1 MASRNSYITGR
12 VEYKNCLVLANF
24 MHFSRLEQ
32 CLIKIPK
39 QESLRK
45 VEKMNDQASAEK
57 IATAKS
63 ITRLNRVP
71 EKVRTKLKSFT
82 VKDNKGLLV
91 GQIKEVYF
99 DANGQLNFVVA
110 GLGSENTRIFIL
122 SIKLLKKVDYHQKAL
137 FLSINSAQVDLLP
150 GVSAN
155 AGRQSLENA
164 SEPHSEFNNS
174 ELTNPS
180 TVMSNLTDADR
191 TDENLETEEDE
202 ENLDIVDQEVIR
214 LLEERL
220 VINRS
225 KRKVGEVIV
234 RKEIETRMVQVPI
247 QWEKLIVEQVG
258 DDPKVLAEIDLGE
271 GSITGIDLTEIK
283 SDRQE
288 PTVKAEFTSVQKA
301 SKILNSIASQPRHG
315 CVKVRLELV
324 LENKQLEDTYQKW
337 ITENHSDS

>member
-1 MASRNSYITGR
+1 
-12 VEYKNCLVLANF
+12 
-24 MHFSRLEQ
+24 
-32 CLIKIPK
+32 
-39 QESLRK
+39 
-45 VEKMNDQASAEK
+45 MNGQASAEK

-63 ITRLNRVP
+63 ISRLNQVP

-82 VKDNKGLLV
+82 VKDNQGHLA
-91 GQIKEVYF
+91 GQIKDVYF

-110 GLGSENTRIFIL
+110 GLGAENSRIFL
-122 SIKLLKKVDYHQKAL
+122 VSIKLLKKVDYHQKAL
-137 FLSINSAQVDLLP
+137 FLSINSDRVDRLP
-150 GVSAN
+150 GISAN
-155 AGRQSLENA
+155 GEPQSLAISSEQSSEA
-164 SEPHSEFNNS
+164 SNS
-174 ELTNPS
+174 ESTNPS
-180 TVMSNLTDADR
+180 TVMSNLTDAEL
-191 TDENLETEEDE
+191 TNENLETSEDE
-202 ENLDIVDQEVIR
+202 ENFDIVDQDVIR

-271 GSITGIDLTEIK
+271 GHITGIDLTEIK
-283 SDRQE
+283 SDRHE

-315 CVKVRLELV
+315 CVKVRIELV
-324 LENKQLEDTYQKW
+324 LENKQLEETYQKW
-337 ITENHSDS
+337 MTESHSDS

>member
-1 MASRNSYITGR
+1 
-12 VEYKNCLVLANF
+12 
-24 MHFSRLEQ
+24 
-32 CLIKIPK
+32 
-39 QESLRK
+39 
-45 VEKMNDQASAEK
+45 MNGQASAEK

-82 VKDNKGLLV
+82 VKDNQGHLV
-91 GQIKEVYF
+91 GKVKDVYF

-110 GLGSENTRIFIL
+110 GLGSENARIFLL
-122 SIKLLKKVDYHQKAL
+122 SVKLLKKVDYHQKAL
-137 FLSINSAQVDLLP
+137 FVTINSDQVALLP
-150 GVSAN
+150 VVSAN
-155 AGRQSLENA
+155 GGHPYLENA
-164 SEPHSEFNNS
+164 SEAHSEFSNS

-191 TDENLETEEDE
+191 TDANWETDQDE

-271 GSITGIDLTEIK
+271 GNITGIDLTEIK
-283 SDRQE
+283 SDRHE

-324 LENKQLEDTYQKW
+324 LEDKQLEDTYQKW
-337 ITENHSDS
+337 MTEHHSES

>member
-1 MASRNSYITGR
+1 
-12 VEYKNCLVLANF
+12 
-24 MHFSRLEQ
+24 
-32 CLIKIPK
+32 
-39 QESLRK
+39 
-45 VEKMNDQASAEK
+45 MNGQASAEK
-57 IATAKS
+57 IATAQS

-71 EKVRTKLKSFT
+71 EKVKTKLKSFT

-91 GQIKEVYF
+91 GKIKDVYF

-110 GLGSENTRIFIL
+110 GLGSENTRIFIV

-137 FLSINSAQVDLLP
+137 FLSINSEQVDLLP
-150 GVSAN
+150 GLSAN
-155 AGRQSLENA
+155 AGLQSLENP

-191 TDENLETEEDE
+191 TDENLETDQDE

-315 CVKVRLELV
+315 CVKVRIELV

-337 ITENHSDS
+337 LTENHSDS

>member
-1 MASRNSYITGR
+1 
-12 VEYKNCLVLANF
+12 
-24 MHFSRLEQ
+24 
-32 CLIKIPK
+32 
-39 QESLRK
+39 
-45 VEKMNDQASAEK
+45 MNVQASAEK

-82 VKDNKGLLV
+82 VKDNQGQLV
-91 GQIKEVYF
+91 GKVKDVYF
-99 DANGQLNFVVA
+99 DDNGQLNFVVA
-110 GLGSENTRIFIL
+110 GLGSENTRIFLL

-137 FLSINSAQVDLLP
+137 FVSINSEQVDMLP

-155 AGRQSLENA
+155 AGSQSLENA
-164 SEPHSEFNNS
+164 SEPHSEFSNS

-180 TVMSNLTDADR
+180 TVMSNLTDADL
-191 TDENLETEEDE
+191 TDENLETNEEE
-202 ENLDIVDQEVIR
+202 LDIVDREVIR

-247 QWEKLIVEQVG
+247 QREKLIVEQVG
-258 DDPKVLAEIDLGE
+258 EDPKVLAEIDLGE
-271 GSITGIDLTEIK
+271 GNITGIDLTEVK
-283 SDRQE
+283 NDRQE

-324 LENKQLEDTYQKW
+324 LEDKQLEDTYQKW
-337 ITENHSDS
+337 MAEHHSES

>member
-1 MASRNSYITGR
+1 
-12 VEYKNCLVLANF
+12 
-24 MHFSRLEQ
+24 
-32 CLIKIPK
+32 
-39 QESLRK
+39 
-45 VEKMNDQASAEK
+45 MNGQASAEK

-82 VKDNKGLLV
+82 VKDNKGQLV
-91 GQIKEVYF
+91 GKIKDVYF

-110 GLGSENTRIFIL
+110 GLGSENTRIFIV

-137 FLSINSAQVDLLP
+137 FLSINSGQADLLP
-150 GVSAN
+150 GVSDAR
-155 AGRQSLENA
+155 RQSLENA

-202 ENLDIVDQEVIR
+202 ENFDIVDQEVIR

-315 CVKVRLELV
+315 CVKVRLEIV

-337 ITENHSDS
+337 LAENHSDS

>member
-1 MASRNSYITGR
+1 
-12 VEYKNCLVLANF
+12 
-24 MHFSRLEQ
+24 
-32 CLIKIPK
+32 
-39 QESLRK
+39 
-45 VEKMNDQASAEK
+45 MNGQASAEK

-71 EKVRTKLKSFT
+71 EKVKTKLKSFT
-82 VKDNKGLLV
+82 VKDNKGQLV
-91 GQIKEVYF
+91 GKIKDVYF

-110 GLGSENTRIFIL
+110 GLGSENTRSFVV

-137 FLSINSAQVDLLP
+137 FLSINSEQVDLLP
-150 GVSAN
+150 VVSAN
-155 AGRQSLENA
+155 VGDQSLENA
-164 SEPHSEFNNS
+164 SERPSEFNNS

-180 TVMSNLTDADR
+180 TAMSNLTDADDR
-191 TDENLETEEDE
+191 TDENLETDE
-202 ENLDIVDQEVIR
+202 EEENFDIVDQEVIR

-288 PTVKAEFTSVQKA
+288 PTVKAEFTSVLKA

-324 LENKQLEDTYQKW
+324 LENKQLEDTYQNW
-337 ITENHSDS
+337 LAENHSDS

>member
-1 MASRNSYITGR
+1 
-12 VEYKNCLVLANF
+12 
-24 MHFSRLEQ
+24 
-32 CLIKIPK
+32 
-39 QESLRK
+39 
-45 VEKMNDQASAEK
+45 MNVKASAEK

-82 VKDNKGLLV
+82 VKDNQGLLV
-91 GQIKEVYF
+91 GKVKDVYF
-99 DANGQLNFVVA
+99 DENGQLNFVVS
-110 GLGSENTRIFIL
+110 GLGSENTRIFLL

-137 FLSINSAQVDLLP
+137 FVSINSEQVDMLP

-155 AGRQSLENA
+155 AGSQSLENA
-164 SEPHSEFNNS
+164 SEPHSEFSNT

-180 TVMSNLTDADR
+180 KVMSNLTDADR
-191 TDENLETEEDE
+191 TDANLDTDEDE
-202 ENLDIVDQEVIR
+202 ENLDIVDREVIR

-258 DDPKVLAEIDLGE
+258 EDPKVLAEIDLGE
-271 GSITGIDLTEIK
+271 GNITGIDLTEVK

-324 LENKQLEDTYQKW
+324 LEDKQLEDTYQKW
-337 ITENHSDS
+337 MTEHQSES

>member
-1 MASRNSYITGR
+1 M
-12 VEYKNCLVLANF
+12 NC
-24 MHFSRLEQ
+24 
-32 CLIKIPK
+32 
-39 QESLRK
+39 
-45 VEKMNDQASAEK
+45 QASAEK

-82 VKDNKGLLV
+82 VKDNQGHLAGK
-91 GQIKEVYF
+91 IKDVYF

-110 GLGSENTRIFIL
+110 GLGAENSRIFL
-122 SIKLLKKVDYHQKAL
+122 VSIKLLKKVDYHQKAL
-137 FLSINSAQVDLLP
+137 FLSINSDRVDRLP
-150 GVSAN
+150 GISAN
-155 AGRQSLENA
+155 AEPQSLEISSEHSSEA
-164 SEPHSEFNNS
+164 SNS
-174 ELTNPS
+174 ESTNPS

-191 TDENLETEEDE
+191 PNEHLETDEREQDF
-202 ENLDIVDQEVIR
+202 DIVDQDVIR

-247 QWEKLIVEQVG
+247 QWEKLIIEQVG

-271 GSITGIDLTEIK
+271 GNITGVDLTEIK

-288 PTVKAEFTSVQKA
+288 PTVKAEYTSVQKA
-301 SKILNSIASQPRHG
+301 SKILNAIASQPRHG
-315 CVKVRLELV
+315 CVKVRIELV
-324 LENKQLEDTYQKW
+324 LEDKQLEETYQKW
-337 ITENHSDS
+337 MTESHSDDQNQKLN

>member
-1 MASRNSYITGR
+1 
-12 VEYKNCLVLANF
+12 
-24 MHFSRLEQ
+24 
-32 CLIKIPK
+32 
-39 QESLRK
+39 
-45 VEKMNDQASAEK
+45 MNGQASAEN
-57 IATAKS
+57 IAIAKS
-63 ITRLNRVP
+63 ITRLNQVP
-71 EKVRTKLKSFT
+71 EKVRSKLKTFT

-91 GQIKEVYF
+91 GKIKDVYF

-110 GLGSENTRIFIL
+110 GLGSENTRIFIV

-137 FLSINSAQVDLLP
+137 FLSINSDQADLLP
-150 GVSAN
+150 GVSP

-191 TDENLETEEDE
+191 TDENLETDEDE

-315 CVKVRLELV
+315 CVKVRLEIV
-324 LENKQLEDTYQKW
+324 LENQQLEDTYQKW
-337 ITENHSDS
+337 LTENHSDS

>member
-1 MASRNSYITGR
+1 
-12 VEYKNCLVLANF
+12 
-24 MHFSRLEQ
+24 
-32 CLIKIPK
+32 
-39 QESLRK
+39 
-45 VEKMNDQASAEK
+45 MNGQASAEK

-82 VKDNKGLLV
+82 VKDNQGHLV
-91 GQIKEVYF
+91 GKVKDVYF

-110 GLGSENTRIFIL
+110 GLGSENARIFLL
-122 SIKLLKKVDYHQKAL
+122 SVKLLKKVDYHQKAL
-137 FLSINSAQVDLLP
+137 FVTINSDQVDLLP
-150 GVSAN
+150 VVSAN
-155 AGRQSLENA
+155 GGHPYLENA
-164 SEPHSEFNNS
+164 SEPDSEFSNS

-191 TDENLETEEDE
+191 TDANLETDQDE

-283 SDRQE
+283 TDREE

-324 LENKQLEDTYQKW
+324 LEDKQLEDTYQKW
-337 ITENHSDS
+337 MTEHNSES

>member
-1 MASRNSYITGR
+1 M
-12 VEYKNCLVLANF
+12 NC
-24 MHFSRLEQ
+24 
-32 CLIKIPK
+32 
-39 QESLRK
+39 
-45 VEKMNDQASAEK
+45 QASAEK

-82 VKDNKGLLV
+82 VKDNQGHLAGK
-91 GQIKEVYF
+91 IKDVYF

-110 GLGSENTRIFIL
+110 GLGTENTRIFL
-122 SIKLLKKVDYHQKAL
+122 VSIKLLKKVDYHQKAL
-137 FLSINSAQVDLLP
+137 FLSINSDRVDRLP
-150 GVSAN
+150 GISAN
-155 AGRQSLENA
+155 AEPQSLEISSEHSSEA
-164 SEPHSEFNNS
+164 SNS
-174 ELTNPS
+174 ESTNPS

-191 TDENLETEEDE
+191 PNEHLETTQDEEDF
-202 ENLDIVDQEVIR
+202 DIVDQDVIR

-247 QWEKLIVEQVG
+247 QWEKLIIEQVG

-271 GSITGIDLTEIK
+271 GNITGVDLTEIK

-288 PTVKAEFTSVQKA
+288 PTVKAEYTSVQKA
-301 SKILNSIASQPRHG
+301 SKILNAIASQPRHG

-324 LENKQLEDTYQKW
+324 LEDKQLEDTYQKW
-337 ITENHSDS
+337 MTENHSDDHNQKLN

>member
-1 MASRNSYITGR
+1 
-12 VEYKNCLVLANF
+12 
-24 MHFSRLEQ
+24 
-32 CLIKIPK
+32 
-39 QESLRK
+39 
-45 VEKMNDQASAEK
+45 MNGQASAEK

-82 VKDNKGLLV
+82 VKDNKGHLI
-91 GQIKEVYF
+91 GKIKDVYF
-99 DANGQLNFVVA
+99 DANSQLNFVVA
-110 GLGSENTRIFIL
+110 GLGSENTRLFIV
-122 SIKLLKKVDYHQKAL
+122 SIKLLKNVDYHQKAL
-137 FLSINSAQVDLLP
+137 FLSINSAQADLLP

-155 AGRQSLENA
+155 AGYQSLENP
-164 SEPHSEFNNS
+164 SEQHSEFNNS

-202 ENLDIVDQEVIR
+202 ENFDIVDQEVIR

-271 GSITGIDLTEIK
+271 GNITGIDLTEIK

-324 LENKQLEDTYQKW
+324 LEDKQLEDTYQKW
-337 ITENHSDS
+337 MTEHHSES

>member
-1 MASRNSYITGR
+1 
-12 VEYKNCLVLANF
+12 
-24 MHFSRLEQ
+24 
-32 CLIKIPK
+32 
-39 QESLRK
+39 
-45 VEKMNDQASAEK
+45 MNGQASAEK

-82 VKDNKGLLV
+82 VKDNKGQLV
-91 GQIKEVYF
+91 GKIKDVYF
-99 DANGQLNFVVA
+99 DASGQLNFVVT
-110 GLGSENTRIFIL
+110 GLGSENTRVFIV

-137 FLSINSAQVDLLP
+137 FLSINSAQADLLP
-150 GVSAN
+150 RVLP
-155 AGRQSLENA
+155 AGLQSLENA
-164 SEPHSEFNNS
+164 SEPHSEFNDS

-180 TVMSNLTDADR
+180 TDMSNLTDADR
-191 TDENLETEEDE
+191 TDENLETDEDE
-202 ENLDIVDQEVIR
+202 ENFDIVDQEVIR

-337 ITENHSDS
+337 LTENHSDS

>member
-1 MASRNSYITGR
+1 
-12 VEYKNCLVLANF
+12 
-24 MHFSRLEQ
+24 
-32 CLIKIPK
+32 
-39 QESLRK
+39 
-45 VEKMNDQASAEK
+45 MNGQASAEK

-82 VKDNKGLLV
+82 VKDNQGHLV
-91 GQIKEVYF
+91 GKVKDVYF
-99 DANGQLNFVVA
+99 DANGQLNFVVT
-110 GLGSENTRIFIL
+110 GLGSENTRTFLL
-122 SIKLLKKVDYHQKAL
+122 SIKLLKKVDYHQKSL
-137 FLSINSAQVDLLP
+137 FVTINSDQVDMLP
-150 GVSAN
+150 VMSAN
-155 AGRQSLENA
+155 GAHPYLENA
-164 SEPHSEFNNS
+164 SETHSEFSNS

-180 TVMSNLTDADR
+180 IDMSNLTDADL
-191 TDENLETEEDE
+191 TDPNLETDEDE
-202 ENLDIVDQEVIR
+202 ENFDIVDQEVIR

-271 GSITGIDLTEIK
+271 GNITGIDLTEIK
-283 SDRQE
+283 SDRHE

-301 SKILNSIASQPRHG
+301 SRILNSIASQPRHG

-324 LENKQLEDTYQKW
+324 LEDKQLEDTYQKW
-337 ITENHSDS
+337 MTEHHSES

>member
-1 MASRNSYITGR
+1 
-12 VEYKNCLVLANF
+12 
-24 MHFSRLEQ
+24 
-32 CLIKIPK
+32 
-39 QESLRK
+39 
-45 VEKMNDQASAEK
+45 MNGQASAEK

-91 GQIKEVYF
+91 GKIKDVYF

-110 GLGSENTRIFIL
+110 GLGSENTRIFRV

-137 FLSINSAQVDLLP
+137 FLSINSEQADMLP
-150 GVSAN
+150 GVSPAE
-155 AGRQSLENA
+155 RQSLEDA

-180 TVMSNLTDADR
+180 TVMSNLTDTDR
-191 TDENLETEEDE
+191 TDENLETDEDE
-202 ENLDIVDQEVIR
+202 ENFDIVDQEVIR

-315 CVKVRLELV
+315 CVKVRLEIV
-324 LENKQLEDTYQKW
+324 LENKELEDTYQKW
-337 ITENHSDS
+337 LAENHSDS

>member
-1 MASRNSYITGR
+1 
-12 VEYKNCLVLANF
+12 
-24 MHFSRLEQ
+24 
-32 CLIKIPK
+32 
-39 QESLRK
+39 
-45 VEKMNDQASAEK
+45 MNGQASAEK
-57 IATAKS
+57 IATAQS

-71 EKVRTKLKSFT
+71 EKVKTKLKSFT
-82 VKDNKGLLV
+82 VKDNKGQLV
-91 GQIKEVYF
+91 GKIKDVYF

-110 GLGSENTRIFIL
+110 GLGSENTRIFIV

-155 AGRQSLENA
+155 AGREYLENP
-164 SEPHSEFNNS
+164 SEQPSEFNNS

-180 TVMSNLTDADR
+180 TVMSNLTDADDR
-191 TDENLETEEDE
+191 TDENLETDEDE
-202 ENLDIVDQEVIR
+202 EKFDIVDQEVIR

-315 CVKVRLELV
+315 CVKVRLALV
-324 LENKQLEDTYQKW
+324 LENKQLEDTYEKW
-337 ITENHSDS
+337 LTENHSDS

>member
-1 MASRNSYITGR
+1 
-12 VEYKNCLVLANF
+12 
-24 MHFSRLEQ
+24 
-32 CLIKIPK
+32 
-39 QESLRK
+39 
-45 VEKMNDQASAEK
+45 MNGQASAEK

-82 VKDNKGLLV
+82 VKDNQGHLV
-91 GQIKEVYF
+91 GKVKDVYF

-110 GLGSENTRIFIL
+110 GLGSENTRIFLL
-122 SIKLLKKVDYHQKAL
+122 SVKLLKKVDYHQKVL
-137 FLSINSAQVDLLP
+137 FVTINSSQVDMLP
-150 GVSAN
+150 VVSEN
-155 AGRQSLENA
+155 DWDTYLENA
-164 SEPHSEFNNS
+164 SEPHSEFSNS

-191 TDENLETEEDE
+191 TDANLETDRDE
-202 ENLDIVDQEVIR
+202 ENFDIVDREVIR

-220 VINRS
+220 VIDRS

-271 GSITGIDLTEIK
+271 GNITGIDLTEIK
-283 SDRQE
+283 TDRQE

-324 LENKQLEDTYQKW
+324 LEDKQLEDTYQKW
-337 ITENHSDS
+337 MTEHHPES

>member
-1 MASRNSYITGR
+1 
-12 VEYKNCLVLANF
+12 
-24 MHFSRLEQ
+24 
-32 CLIKIPK
+32 
-39 QESLRK
+39 
-45 VEKMNDQASAEK
+45 MNGQASAEK

-82 VKDNKGLLV
+82 VKDNQGHLV
-91 GQIKEVYF
+91 GKIKDVYF

-110 GLGSENTRIFIL
+110 GLGTENTRLFL
-122 SIKLLKKVDYHQKAL
+122 VSIKLLKKVDYHQKAL
-137 FLSINSAQVDLLP
+137 FVHINSEQVEMLP
-150 GVSAN
+150 RIPIDGGSQYLEIPSA
-155 AGRQSLENA
+155 AL
-164 SEPHSEFNNS
+164 SEFSNS
-174 ELTNPS
+174 ESTNPS
-180 TVMSNLTDADR
+180 TFMPNQTDADD
-191 TDENLETEEDE
+191 TNQTGETGEEDV
-202 ENLDIVDQEVIR
+202 DIVDQDVIR

-324 LENKQLEDTYQKW
+324 LEDKQLENTYQKW
-337 ITENHSDS
+337 MTENHSDS

>member
-1 MASRNSYITGR
+1 
-12 VEYKNCLVLANF
+12 
-24 MHFSRLEQ
+24 
-32 CLIKIPK
+32 
-39 QESLRK
+39 
-45 VEKMNDQASAEK
+45 MNGQASAEK

-82 VKDNKGLLV
+82 VKDNQGYLV
-91 GQIKEVYF
+91 GKIKDVYF

-110 GLGSENTRIFIL
+110 GLGSENTRFFL
-122 SIKLLKKVDYHQKAL
+122 VSIKLLKKVDYQQKTL
-137 FLSINSAQVDLLP
+137 FVSVNSGQVDLLP
-150 GVSAN
+150 AVSAN
-155 AGRQSLENA
+155 EGHLSLENA
-164 SEPHSEFNNS
+164 SEPHSEFSNS

-191 TDENLETEEDE
+191 TNENLETDEDD
-202 ENLDIVDQEVIR
+202 ENVDIVDREVIR

-324 LENKQLEDTYQKW
+324 LEDKQLEDTYQKW
-337 ITENHSDS
+337 MTEHHSES

>member
-1 MASRNSYITGR
+1 
-12 VEYKNCLVLANF
+12 
-24 MHFSRLEQ
+24 
-32 CLIKIPK
+32 
-39 QESLRK
+39 
-45 VEKMNDQASAEK
+45 MNRQASAEK

-82 VKDNKGLLV
+82 VKDNQGQLV
-91 GQIKEVYF
+91 GKVKDVYF
-99 DANGQLNFVVA
+99 DENGQLNFVVA
-110 GLGSENTRIFIL
+110 GLGSENTRIFLL

-137 FLSINSAQVDLLP
+137 FVSINSEQVDMLP

-155 AGRQSLENA
+155 VGSQSLENA
-164 SEPHSEFNNS
+164 SEPHSEFSNS
-174 ELTNPS
+174 ELRNPS
-180 TVMSNLTDADR
+180 TVMSNLTDADLI
-191 TDENLETEEDE
+191 DENLETNEEE
-202 ENLDIVDQEVIR
+202 LDTVDREVIR

-234 RKEIETRMVQVPI
+234 RKEIETRMVQVPL

-258 DDPKVLAEIDLGE
+258 EDPKVLAEIDLGE
-271 GSITGIDLTEIK
+271 GNITGIDLTEVK
-283 SDRQE
+283 SDRHE

-324 LENKQLEDTYQKW
+324 LEDKQLEDTYQKW
-337 ITENHSDS
+337 MAEHHSES

>member
-1 MASRNSYITGR
+1 
-12 VEYKNCLVLANF
+12 
-24 MHFSRLEQ
+24 
-32 CLIKIPK
+32 
-39 QESLRK
+39 
-45 VEKMNDQASAEK
+45 MNGQASAEK

-71 EKVRTKLKSFT
+71 EKVKTKLKSFT
-82 VKDNKGLLV
+82 VKDNKGNLV
-91 GQIKEVYF
+91 GKIKDVYF
-99 DANGQLNFVVA
+99 DASGQLNFVVA
-110 GLGSENTRIFIL
+110 GLGSENTRVFIV

-137 FLSINSAQVDLLP
+137 FLSINSEQVDLLP
-150 GVSAN
+150 AVLASA
-155 AGRQSLENA
+155 GLPSLENA

-180 TVMSNLTDADR
+180 TAMSNLTDADR

-202 ENLDIVDQEVIR
+202 ENFDIVDREVIR

-247 QWEKLIVEQVG
+247 QREKLIVEQVG

-301 SKILNSIASQPRHG
+301 SKILNSIDSQLRHG
-315 CVKVRLELV
+315 CVKVRLEIV

-337 ITENHSDS
+337 LAENHSDS

>member
-1 MASRNSYITGR
+1 
-12 VEYKNCLVLANF
+12 
-24 MHFSRLEQ
+24 
-32 CLIKIPK
+32 
-39 QESLRK
+39 
-45 VEKMNDQASAEK
+45 MNGQASAEK

-82 VKDNKGLLV
+82 VKDNQGHLV
-91 GQIKEVYF
+91 GKVKDVYF
-99 DANGQLNFVVA
+99 DANGQLNFVVT
-110 GLGSENTRIFIL
+110 GLGSENSRIFLL
-122 SIKLLKKVDYHQKAL
+122 SVKLLKKVDYHQKAL
-137 FLSINSAQVDLLP
+137 FVTINSEQVDLLP
-150 GVSAN
+150 VVSAN
-155 AGRQSLENA
+155 GEHPYLENA
-164 SEPHSEFNNS
+164 SEPDNEFSNR

-191 TDENLETEEDE
+191 TDGNWETDRDE

-271 GSITGIDLTEIK
+271 GNITGIDLTEIK
-283 SDRQE
+283 TDRQE

-324 LENKQLEDTYQKW
+324 LEDKQLEDTYQKW
-337 ITENHSDS
+337 MTEHHSES

>member
-1 MASRNSYITGR
+1 
-12 VEYKNCLVLANF
+12 
-24 MHFSRLEQ
+24 
-32 CLIKIPK
+32 
-39 QESLRK
+39 
-45 VEKMNDQASAEK
+45 MNGQASAEK
-57 IATAKS
+57 IANAKS

-82 VKDNKGLLV
+82 VKDNQGHLV
-91 GQIKEVYF
+91 GKVKDVYF

-110 GLGSENTRIFIL
+110 GLGSENVRIFLL
-122 SIKLLKKVDYHQKAL
+122 SVKLLKKVDYHQKAL
-137 FLSINSAQVDLLP
+137 FVTINSDQVDLLP
-150 GVSAN
+150 VVSAN
-155 AGRQSLENA
+155 GGHPYLENP
-164 SEPHSEFNNS
+164 SEPDSEFSNS
-174 ELTNPS
+174 ESTHPS
-180 TVMSNLTDADR
+180 TVVMSNLTDADR
-191 TDENLETEEDE
+191 TDANLETDRDE
-202 ENLDIVDQEVIR
+202 ENFDIVDQEVIR

-324 LENKQLEDTYQKW
+324 LEDKQLEDT
-337 ITENHSDS
+337 

>member
-1 MASRNSYITGR
+1 
-12 VEYKNCLVLANF
+12 
-24 MHFSRLEQ
+24 
-32 CLIKIPK
+32 
-39 QESLRK
+39 
-45 VEKMNDQASAEK
+45 MNGQASAEK

-82 VKDNKGLLV
+82 VKDNKGQLV
-91 GQIKEVYF
+91 GKIKDVYF
-99 DANGQLNFVVA
+99 DASGQLNFVVA
-110 GLGSENTRIFIL
+110 GLGSENTRVFIL

-137 FLSINSAQVDLLP
+137 FLSINSSQVDLLP
-150 GVSAN
+150 AVSAN
-155 AGRQSLENA
+155 AGYSSLEKI

-180 TVMSNLTDADR
+180 TAMSNLTDADR

-202 ENLDIVDQEVIR
+202 EKFDIVDREVIR

-271 GSITGIDLTEIK
+271 GSITGIDLTEVK
-283 SDRQE
+283 SDRHE

-324 LENKQLEDTYQKW
+324 LENQQLEDTYQKW
-337 ITENHSDS
+337 LAENHSDS

>member
-1 MASRNSYITGR
+1 
-12 VEYKNCLVLANF
+12 
-24 MHFSRLEQ
+24 
-32 CLIKIPK
+32 
-39 QESLRK
+39 
-45 VEKMNDQASAEK
+45 MNGQASAEK

-82 VKDNKGLLV
+82 VKDNQGHLV
-91 GQIKEVYF
+91 GKVKDVYF
-99 DANGQLNFVVA
+99 DANGQLNFVVT
-110 GLGSENTRIFIL
+110 GLGSENSRIFLL
-122 SIKLLKKVDYHQKAL
+122 SVKLLKKVDYHQKAL
-137 FLSINSAQVDLLP
+137 FVTINSAQVDLLP
-150 GVSAN
+150 VVSAN
-155 AGRQSLENA
+155 GEHPYLENA
-164 SEPHSEFNNS
+164 SEPDNEFSNR

-191 TDENLETEEDE
+191 TDANWETDRDE
-202 ENLDIVDQEVIR
+202 ENLDIVDREVIR

-271 GSITGIDLTEIK
+271 GNITGIDLTEIK

-324 LENKQLEDTYQKW
+324 LEDKQLEDTYQKW
-337 ITENHSDS
+337 MTEHHSES

>member
-1 MASRNSYITGR
+1 
-12 VEYKNCLVLANF
+12 
-24 MHFSRLEQ
+24 
-32 CLIKIPK
+32 
-39 QESLRK
+39 
-45 VEKMNDQASAEK
+45 MNGQASAEK

-82 VKDNKGLLV
+82 VKDNQGHLV
-91 GQIKEVYF
+91 GKVKDVYF
-99 DANGQLNFVVA
+99 DANGQLNFVVT
-110 GLGSENTRIFIL
+110 GLGSENSRIFLL
-122 SIKLLKKVDYHQKAL
+122 SVKLLKKVDYHQKAL
-137 FLSINSAQVDLLP
+137 FVTINSEQVDLLP
-150 GVSAN
+150 VVSAN
-155 AGRQSLENA
+155 GEHPYLENA
-164 SEPHSEFNNS
+164 SEPDNEFSNR

-191 TDENLETEEDE
+191 TDGNWETDRDE
-202 ENLDIVDQEVIR
+202 ENLDIVDREVIR

-271 GSITGIDLTEIK
+271 GNITGIDLTEIK

-324 LENKQLEDTYQKW
+324 LEDKQLEETYQKW
-337 ITENHSDS
+337 MTEHHSES

>member
-1 MASRNSYITGR
+1 
-12 VEYKNCLVLANF
+12 
-24 MHFSRLEQ
+24 
-32 CLIKIPK
+32 
-39 QESLRK
+39 
-45 VEKMNDQASAEK
+45 MNGQASAEK

-82 VKDNKGLLV
+82 VKDNQGHLV
-91 GQIKEVYF
+91 GQIKDVYF
-99 DANGQLNFVVA
+99 DASGQLNFVVA
-110 GLGSENTRIFIL
+110 GLGRENTRIFL
-122 SIKLLKKVDYHQKAL
+122 VSIKLLKKVDYHQKAL
-137 FLSINSAQVDLLP
+137 FVNINSEQVELLP
-150 GVSAN
+150 GISAS
-155 AGRQSLENA
+155 GGLESLETP
-164 SEPHSEFNNS
+164 SEPLP
-174 ELTNPS
+174 ELSNTESTNPS
-180 TVMSNLTDADR
+180 TVMLNPTDADR
-191 TDENLETEEDE
+191 TNENLETSQDEAEDF
-202 ENLDIVDQEVIR
+202 DIVDRDVIR

-258 DDPKVLAEIDLGE
+258 DDPKLLAEIDLGE
-271 GSITGIDLTEIK
+271 GNITGIDLTEIK

-301 SKILNSIASQPRHG
+301 SKILNAIASQPRHG

-324 LENKQLEDTYQKW
+324 LEDKQLEDTYQKW
-337 ITENHSDS
+337 MMESHSDS